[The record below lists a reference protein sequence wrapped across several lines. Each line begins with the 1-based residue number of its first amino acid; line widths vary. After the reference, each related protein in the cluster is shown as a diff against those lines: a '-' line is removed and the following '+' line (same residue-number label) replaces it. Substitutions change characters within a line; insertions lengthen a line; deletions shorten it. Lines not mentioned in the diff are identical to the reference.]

1 MISAEILHQLS
12 FEHSRGLQAEAS
24 RARQGRLE
32 RPSRPCPDRRAPLRW
47 MCRPAPAGPQSQAV
61 KAMTA

>member
-1 MISAEILHQLS
+1 MISAEILHQLTY
-12 FEHSRGLQAEAS
+12 ERSRALQAEANM
-24 RARQGRLE
+24 ARQSRHE

-47 MCRPAPAGPQSQAV
+47 MCRPAPAGPQAQAV